1 MLPIL
6 RFGAALLLASLCVPA
21 AAWLLL
27 VCADLVGLDDCL
39 SPRPGW
45 RMFAVVSSLALA
57 LPPALH
63 AWPDHSRPSRELI
76 QESLRA
82 VLFSFSIFA
91 LIFLAGA
98 RPLFDWMKLPPL
110 MTGMAAANLSLTFS
124 CPLTFLSY
132 CLSRR
137 LLPRPAPELPAPP
150 AMRRFGWLALGF
162 IVLAAAQPWITGG
175 EALLFPDTL
184 SLVCAAW
191 LVLALRMALA
201 EHGEAGF
208 VPMWGGL
215 CLILSFRL
223 GLSLPF
229 SEPAD
234 FAVGILLL
242 ILAVW
247 SCVCLLRKESRE
259 WLC

>member
-1 MLPIL
+1 
-6 RFGAALLLASLCVPA
+6 
-21 AAWLLL
+21 
-27 VCADLVGLDDCL
+27 
-39 SPRPGW
+39 
-45 RMFAVVSSLALA
+45 MFAVVFSLAFA
-57 LPPALH
+57 LPPAFH

-98 RPLFDWMKLPPL
+98 RPLFDWMHLPPL

-124 CPLTFLSY
+124 CPLAFLSY

-137 LLPRPAPELPAPP
+137 LLPRPAPEQPAPP

-162 IVLAAAQPWITGG
+162 IVLATVQPWITGG

-191 LVLALRMALA
+191 LVLALRMAVR

-208 VPMWGGL
+208 VPAWGAMCLLFVFRIGQAVPFAAPADLALAAVL
-215 CLILSFRL
+215 CL
-223 GLSLPF
+223 
-229 SEPAD
+229 
-234 FAVGILLL
+234 V
-242 ILAVW
+242 AVW
-247 SCVCLLRKESRE
+247 SCACLLRRESRD
-259 WLC
+259 WLR